1 MAATENDLSREAGE
15 HFRSSTDLSFD
26 DAMQRR
32 LRYHLLRLTVVG
44 LTSDDVE
51 DLSEL
56 GRLAFQDSD
65 VTEQSTKIKQ
75 RPSASPLAF
84 AIADILERAGGGRPA
99 SVSLRTVML
108 GAVLGA
114 YTALGGVPDDH
125 RSTAAVLG
133 AVGGA
138 IATSTSAVI
147 LANIDQLG
155 SIEYLANEN

>member
-1 MAATENDLSREAGE
+1 MSATKQLSRAAGE
-15 HFRSSTDLSFD
+15 HFQASTQFSFE

-32 LRYHLLRLTVVG
+32 LRYHLLRLTAVG
-44 LTSDDVE
+44 LTADDVR

-65 VTEQSTKIKQ
+65 VTEQSTKIK
-75 RPSASPLAF
+75 RRAEASPLAF
-84 AIADILERAGGGRPA
+84 AIADILERAGSA
-99 SVSLRTVML
+99 SPSSVRLRTVML

-114 YTALGGVPDDH
+114 YTALGDLPGDD
-125 RSTAAVLG
+125 RSAAAVLG

-138 IATSTSAVI
+138 VAASTSAVV

-155 SIEYLANEN
+155 SADYLDDEG